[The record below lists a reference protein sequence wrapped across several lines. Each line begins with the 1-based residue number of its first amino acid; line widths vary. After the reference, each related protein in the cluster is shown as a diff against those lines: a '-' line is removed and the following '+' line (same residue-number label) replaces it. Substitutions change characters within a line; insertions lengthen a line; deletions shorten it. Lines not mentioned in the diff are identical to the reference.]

1 MSEQRPGD
9 ATKKTKGR
17 ADEAS
22 RFVEPLQPAPSMEVA
37 LGEELRTF
45 REQGLA
51 TSLRMVERKP
61 DARVRIG
68 TQELIDFSSDDY
80 LGLAADARLA
90 AAAASALLTAPTGT
104 GASRDSSGNH
114 PLHDLLQRELA
125 QYKRTEA
132 ALLFASVDTAHMSSI
147 PALVGQSDAVYCDEL
162 SHYSLLEA
170 VRLSHAELRVFPHL
184 AINEL
189 RQQLSDDH
197 GTYRRRLI
205 AVESV
210 FGADADYFPLDRLV
224 ETAREH
230 NAWTYVDESH
240 ATGVIGP
247 TGRGLTEHFDVESE
261 IDIVAGALDK
271 ALGTEGG
278 FIAGRKRVIDFFGNT
293 SASFL
298 GGNAPPPPITAA
310 ALEALHIAETDS
322 YGRTKLQRNA
332 ERLYARL
339 SAVVPRSQLNASMH
353 TARFIF
359 PVKVGARQDA
369 GRIEQRL
376 RERGFLVGV
385 IRPVVRNEIARIRIT
400 VTAVHNEVD
409 IDDFARA
416 AGEELKRAAI

>member
-1 MSEQRPGD
+1 VSDQRRGD
-9 ATKKTKGR
+9 ITKKVRGL
-17 ADEAS
+17 ADEVA
-22 RFVEPLQPAPSMEVA
+22 RLVEPAEPAPRMEIA
-37 LGEELRTF
+37 LGDELRTA
-45 REQGLA
+45 RAHGRTGA
-51 TSLRMVERKP
+51 LRMVERKP

-68 TQELIDFSSDDY
+68 TKELIDFSSDDY

-114 PLHDLLQRELA
+114 PLHELLQHELA

-132 ALLFASVDTAHMSSI
+132 ALLFGSADTAHMASI
-147 PALVGQSDAVYCDEL
+147 PAIVGESDAVYCDEL

-184 AINEL
+184 AINDL
-189 RQQLSDDH
+189 RQQLSEDA
-197 GTYRRRLI
+197 GAYRRQLI

-210 FGADADYFPLDRLV
+210 FGSDADFFPLDRLV
-224 ETAREH
+224 ETARAH
-230 NAWTYVDESH
+230 HAWTYVDESH

-247 TGRGLTEHFDVESE
+247 TGRGLTELFGVESE
-261 IDIVAGALDK
+261 IDVVAGALDK

-278 FIAGRKRVIDFFGNT
+278 FVAGRRPVIDFFGNT

-310 ALEALHIAETDS
+310 ALEALHIAETD
-322 YGRTKLQRNA
+322 GRGRKQLQRNA

-339 SAVVPRSQLNASMH
+339 SAVVPRDKLNASTH

-359 PVKVGARQDA
+359 PVKIGSTENA

-376 RERGFLVGV
+376 SERGFLVGV
-385 IRPVVRNEIARIRIT
+385 LRPSGSNDIARLRIT

-416 AGEELKRAAI
+416 AGEELKSAAI

>member
-1 MSEQRPGD
+1 MSEQRRGD
-9 ATKKTKGR
+9 VTKTVKGP
-17 ADEAS
+17 DGEAA
-22 RFVEPLQPAPSMEVA
+22 RFIEPVEPAPSMEIA
-37 LGEELRTF
+37 LADELRRF
-45 REQGLA
+45 RERGLTTA
-51 TSLRMVERKP
+51 LRMVERKP
-61 DARVRIG
+61 DGRVRIG
-68 TQELIDFSSDDY
+68 KEELVDFSSDDY

-104 GASRDSSGNH
+104 GASRDTSGNH

-132 ALLFASVDTAHMSSI
+132 ALLFASADNAHMASI
-147 PALVGQSDAVYCDEL
+147 PALVGESDAVYCDEL

-170 VRLSHAELRVFPHL
+170 VRLSRAQLRVFPHL

-189 RQQLSDDH
+189 RQQLSDDS
-197 GTYRRRLI
+197 GVYRRRLI

-224 ETAREH
+224 ETARAH
-230 NAWTYVDESH
+230 HAWTYVDESH

-271 ALGTEGG
+271 ALGTQGG
-278 FIAGRKRVIDFFGNT
+278 FVAGRKPVIDFFGNT
-293 SASFL
+293 SPSFL

-322 YGRTKLQRNA
+322 RRRKKLQRNA

-339 SAVVPRSQLNASMH
+339 SAVVPRSQLNASTH

-359 PVKVGARQDA
+359 PVKIGARDDA
-369 GRIEQRL
+369 RRIGQRL
-376 RERGFLVGV
+376 RDRGFLVGV
-385 IRPVVRNEIARIRIT
+385 LRPSGPNDVTRLRIT

-416 AGEELKRAAI
+416 AGEELKTAAT